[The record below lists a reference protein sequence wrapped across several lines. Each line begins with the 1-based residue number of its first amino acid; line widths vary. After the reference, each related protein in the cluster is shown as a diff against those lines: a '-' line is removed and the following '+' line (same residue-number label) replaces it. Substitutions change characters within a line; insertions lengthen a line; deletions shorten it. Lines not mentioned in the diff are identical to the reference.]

1 MLCTNLVGFGL
12 INHFPSTAKVKA
24 LVQRYIE
31 AMHTQHRII
40 IGNSQQ
46 MTELDDDSVQL
57 MVTSPP
63 YPMIAMWD
71 ELFCKADPKIAELFQ
86 KLDANGSKE
95 TVRQIYDSMHD
106 HLAKVWQETYR
117 VLVDG
122 GIACINIGDATR
134 TVNGRF
140 QLYPNHSRITEVCE
154 KIGFITLP
162 YILWKKPTNKP
173 AYKGKGAFLGSGFLP
188 PNAYVTLDCEFIL
201 LFRKGK
207 LRKFPPKDALRYES
221 VFTKVQRDEWF
232 SQIWALKGTRQS
244 ASEME
249 RRTAAYPE
257 EIAERLIRMFSVK
270 GEAVL
275 DPFLGSGTTVKVA
288 IENGRNSIGY
298 ETDKNLLP
306 VITKKISHHAA
317 DVEIIHR

>member
-1 MLCTNLVGFGL
+1 ML
-12 INHFPSTAKVKA
+12 
-24 LVQRYIE
+24 
-31 AMHTQHRII
+31 TQHRII
-40 IGNSQQ
+40 LGSSQQ
-46 MTELDDDSVQL
+46 MSELEDGSVQL

-63 YPMIAMWD
+63 YPLIAMWD
-71 ELFCKADPKIAELFQ
+71 ELFAKDDPKIAELFRELAA
-86 KLDANGSKE
+86 KGEEE
-95 TVRQIYDSMHD
+95 TVRQIYDAIHD
-106 HLAKVWQETYR
+106 YLAKVWAETYR

-134 TVNGRF
+134 TINGKF

-154 KIGFITLP
+154 KIGFTTLP

-201 LFRKGK
+201 LLRKGK

-221 VFTKVQRDEWF
+221 AFTKKERDEWF
-232 SQIWALKGTRQS
+232 SQIWAFKGTRQS
-244 ASEME
+244 NIELE

-270 GEAVL
+270 GELVL
-275 DPFLGSGTTVKVA
+275 DPFLGSGTTTKVA
-288 IENGRNSIGY
+288 MQNERNSIGY
-298 ETDKNLLP
+298 ELDQNLLP
-306 VITKKISHHAA
+306 VINKKIGPLDARNGSNL
-317 DVEIIHR
+317 EIIKR

>member
-1 MLCTNLVGFGL
+1 M
-12 INHFPSTAKVKA
+12 
-24 LVQRYIE
+24 Q
-31 AMHTQHRII
+31 TQHRVIL
-40 IGNSQQ
+40 GSSQQ
-46 MTELDDDSVQL
+46 MPELADGSVHL

-71 ELFCKADPKIAELFQ
+71 ELFAKVDPKIAELFK
-86 KLDANGSKE
+86 KLDADGSEE
-95 TVRQIYDSMHD
+95 TVRQIYTGMHD
-106 HLAKVWQETYR
+106 YLAKVWRETFR

-122 GIACINIGDATR
+122 GIVCINIGDATR
-134 TVNGRF
+134 SINGRF
-140 QLYPNHSRITEVCE
+140 QLFPNHSRITEVCE
-154 KIGFITLP
+154 QIGFTTLP

-221 VFTKVQRDEWF
+221 AFTKKQRDEWF
-232 SQIWALKGTRQS
+232 SQIWAFKGTRQTN
-244 ASEME
+244 SELE

-257 EIAERLIRMFSVK
+257 EIAERLIRMFSIK
-270 GEAVL
+270 GETVL

-288 IENGRNSIGY
+288 LETGRNSIGY
-298 ETDKNLLP
+298 ETDKSLLP
-306 VITKKISHHAA
+306 VITKKIGYSAT
-317 DVEIIHR
+317 DVAIIKR

>member
-1 MLCTNLVGFGL
+1 
-12 INHFPSTAKVKA
+12 
-24 LVQRYIE
+24 
-31 AMHTQHRII
+31 MHTQHKIV

-46 MTELDDDSVQL
+46 MPELADGSVQL

-71 ELFCKADPKIAELFQ
+71 ELFCRTDPKIGELFQ
-86 KLDANGSKE
+86 KLTEDGSEE
-95 TVRQIYDSMHD
+95 TVRQIYDAMHEN
-106 HLAKVWQETYR
+106 LARVWAETFR

-134 TVNGRF
+134 TVNGKF

-154 KIGFITLP
+154 KIGFTTLP
-162 YILWKKPTNKP
+162 YILWKKPTTKP
-173 AYKGKGAFLGSGFLP
+173 MYKGKGVFLGSGFLP

-221 VFTKVQRDEWF
+221 VFTKKQRDEWF
-232 SQIWALKGTRQS
+232 SQIWAFKGARQT
-244 ASEME
+244 ASELE

-270 GEAVL
+270 GETVL
-275 DPFLGSGTTVKVA
+275 DPFLGSGTTTKIA
-288 IENGRNSIGY
+288 MQNERNSVGY
-298 ETDKNLLP
+298 EADKNLLP
-306 VITKKISHHAA
+306 IIRQKISNRN
-317 DVEIIHR
+317 DVSCDVKIVEQ